1 VGEERPSN
9 IRRIAALYIAEAAH
23 RAHIAVLPPTRA
35 SKVLAAFSARY
46 MISLRSLPIALAL
59 FGASLGAQPTSIR
72 PLTPKQTKEAAAA
85 PSIVAPAPTRGVHDR
100 AELEAF
106 LDGVMAA
113 NLRDKHVAG
122 ATVSVVKD
130 GALLFAKGYG
140 YSDVAKRAP
149 VDADRTLFRIG
160 STSKLFTWTA
170 VMQLVEQGKLDLDAD
185 VNKYIDFKI
194 PATFPQP
201 ITLRHIMT
209 HTPGFEEDGRDLIS
223 TDSTVKIDLGR
234 WLATHIPG
242 RVRPPGTFAS
252 YSNYA
257 TALAG
262 YIVQR
267 VSGIPWDDYIEQRVF
282 TPLGMT
288 HVSTRQPLPAQLR
301 GDMSQGYVW
310 GGGSYIAKPFEI
322 VEPMPA
328 GSLAASATDMAK
340 FMIAHLND
348 GEFNGQRILADST
361 AKRMHARAFTH
372 DPRLPGFALGFYEK
386 TSHGL
391 RIIGH
396 GGDTQFFHTDLALI
410 PDEKLGVFVSY
421 NTVTGGEL
429 SFGPFLTQFL
439 DHYYPSAPS
448 VVSVSP
454 DATKEAQRVAG
465 EYEFNRR
472 SYTTF
477 QKAIGLGGDIRIGA
491 DSGRLIMHSALGDS
505 RLVPVGPLLY
515 REELGDALVSF
526 QADSGGHIVRGFFGP
541 APMMTMER
549 VGATQSVMLHWFI
562 LGIGALVFVGTL
574 LAAIGRFIRRRFGE
588 ARRDDALPG
597 RWFLVTASLFELL
610 FVIVLVTV
618 LSSSQGL
625 LNGPLTGLKVAFV
638 LPVLAALCVLGASY
652 FAARQWRLGAGT
664 RMARLR
670 FSAATFVALLFTWS
684 LAQWN
689 LLGWKL

>member
-1 VGEERPSN
+1 M
-9 IRRIAALYIAEAAH
+9 IMHRISAFAICL
-23 RAHIAVLPPTRA
+23 
-35 SKVLAAFSARY
+35 LATSLSA
-46 MISLRSLPIALAL
+46 
-59 FGASLGAQPTSIR
+59 QIR
-72 PLTPKQTKEAAAA
+72 PLAPKPRSETPALATTQPAA
-85 PSIVAPAPTRGVHDR
+85 TRGVRDR
-100 AELEAF
+100 AELESF
-106 LDGVMAA
+106 LDGIMLA

-122 ATVSVVKD
+122 ATVAVVKD
-130 GALLFAKGYG
+130 GALFFAKGYG
-140 YSDVAKRAP
+140 YADVARRQP
-149 VDADRTLFRIG
+149 VDAEKTLFRIG

-185 VNKYIDFKI
+185 VNRYLDFKI

-209 HTPGFEEDGRDLIS
+209 HTPGFEEDSRDLIGD
-223 TDSTVKIDLGR
+223 DSAQIVPLGR

-267 VSGIPWDDYIEQRVF
+267 TSGMPWDDYIEQHVL

-288 HVSTRQPLPAQLR
+288 QTATRQPLPSRLTA
-301 GDMSQGYVW
+301 DMSDGYLW
-310 GGGSYIAKPFEI
+310 GGGKYISRKYEI

-328 GSLAASATDMAK
+328 GSMAASATDMAK

-348 GEFNGQRILADST
+348 GVLNGQRILADST
-361 AKRMHARAFTH
+361 AKRMHARAFGH

-396 GGDTQFFHTDLALI
+396 GGDTQWFHTDLALV

-421 NTVTGGEL
+421 NTSTGGEL
-429 SFGPFLTQFL
+429 SFSPFLTQFL
-439 DHYYPSAPS
+439 DHYYPISPSAVAMPA
-448 VVSVSP
+448 
-454 DATKEAQRVAG
+454 DATKEAQRVQG

-477 QKAIGLGGDIRIGA
+477 QKAIGLAGDIRISA
-491 DSGRLIMHSALGDS
+491 DSGRLVMHSALGDS

-515 REELGDALVSF
+515 REELGDALVAF
-526 QADSGGHIVRGFFGP
+526 QADSGGRVVRGFFGP

-549 VGATQSVMLHWFI
+549 VSFSQSVTLHWFI
-562 LGIGALVFVGTL
+562 LGLGTLVFLGTV
-574 LAAIGRFIRRRFGE
+574 LAAIGRFVRRRLGD

-597 RWFLVTASLFELL
+597 RWLLVTASLFQIV
-610 FVIVLVTV
+610 FAIAVVVIA
-618 LSSSQGL
+618 SASGGGL
-625 LNGPLTGLKVAFV
+625 LNGPLTSLKVALA
-638 LPVLAALCVLGASY
+638 LPVIGTICLLGAVY
-652 FAARQWRLGAGT
+652 FASRQWRLGAGT
-664 RMARLR
+664 VAARLR
-670 FSAATFVALLFTWS
+670 FSAATFVALMFTWS
-684 LAQWN
+684 LFQWN
-689 LLGWKL
+689 LLGWRM

>member
-1 VGEERPSN
+1 MKTYRW
-9 IRRIAALYIAEAAH
+9 
-23 RAHIAVLPPTRA
+23 
-35 SKVLAAFSARY
+35 
-46 MISLRSLPIALAL
+46 LPIALGVSA
-59 FGASLGAQPTSIR
+59 ASIGAQPTSIR
-72 PLTPKQTKEAAAA
+72 PLTPKQTKEAPAAA
-85 PSIVAPAPTRGVHDR
+85 PSVIAPAPSRGVHDR

-106 LDGVMAA
+106 LDGMMAA

-122 ATVSVVKD
+122 ATVAVVKD

-140 YSDVAKRAP
+140 YADVAKRTP
-149 VDADRTLFRIG
+149 VDAERTLFRIG

-185 VNKYIDFKI
+185 VNKYLDFKI

-223 TDSTVKIDLGR
+223 DDSTYATPLGR
-234 WLATHIPG
+234 WLATHIPA
-242 RVRPPGTFAS
+242 RVRPPGTFSS

-257 TALAG
+257 TAVAG

-267 VSGIPWDDYIEQRVF
+267 VSGVPWDDYIEQHVLA
-282 TPLGMT
+282 PLGMT
-288 HVSTRQPLPAQLR
+288 QTSTRQPLPAKLHA
-301 GDMSQGYVW
+301 DMSQGYVW
-310 GGGSYIAKPFEI
+310 GGGSYNAKKFEI

-328 GSLAASATDMAK
+328 GSMASSATDMAK

-348 GEFNGQRILADST
+348 GVYNGQRILADST

-396 GGDTQFFHTDLALI
+396 GGDTQWFHTDLALI

-429 SFGPFLTQFL
+429 SFGPFLTEFL
-439 DHYYPSAPS
+439 DHYYPATPS
-448 VVSVSP
+448 IVTLP
-454 DATKEAQRVAG
+454 ADATKEAQRIAG

-491 DSGRLIMHSALGDS
+491 DSGRLVMHSALGDS

-526 QADSGGHIVRGFFGP
+526 QADSGGRIVRGFFGP

-549 VGATQSVMLHWFI
+549 VPFTQSVTLHWFI
-562 LGIGALVFVGTL
+562 LGLGALVFIATV
-574 LAAIGRFIRRRFGE
+574 LAALGRFVRRRFGE
-588 ARRDDALPG
+588 ARLDDDLPG
-597 RWFLVTASLFELL
+597 RWFLVLASVFELV
-610 FVIVLVTV
+610 FVVVLVVV

-625 LNGPLTGLKVAFV
+625 LNGPLTGLKVAFT

-652 FAARQWRLGAGT
+652 YAARQWRLGAGT
-664 RMARLR
+664 RASRLR
-670 FSAATFVALLFTWS
+670 FSSATFVALLFTWS

>member
-1 VGEERPSN
+1 MISH
-9 IRRIAALYIAEAAH
+9 RI
-23 RAHIAVLPPTRA
+23 
-35 SKVLAAFSARY
+35 SLAAICLLAT
-46 MISLRSLPIALAL
+46 SLIAQ
-59 FGASLGAQPTSIR
+59 QPTSIR
-72 PLTPKQTKEAAAA
+72 PLTPKTRSETPA
-85 PSIVAPAPTRGVHDR
+85 SAPTTPAVVRGVRDR

-106 LDGVMAA
+106 VDGIMVA

-122 ATVSVVKD
+122 ATVAVVKD

-140 YSDVAKRAP
+140 YADVAKRRP
-149 VDADRTLFRIG
+149 IDAERSLFRIG

-185 VNKYIDFKI
+185 VNRYLDFKI

-223 TDSTVKIDLGR
+223 DDSAKIPALGG

-267 VSGIPWDDYIEQRVF
+267 ASGIPWDDYIEQRVLA
-282 TPLGMT
+282 PLGMAQT
-288 HVSTRQPLPAQLR
+288 TTRQPLPARLR
-301 GDMSQGYVW
+301 TDMSDGYVW
-310 GGGSYIAKPFEI
+310 AGGAYMPKKFEI

-328 GSLAASATDMAK
+328 GSIAASASDMAK

-348 GEFNGQRILADST
+348 GELNGQRILADST
-361 AKRMHARAFTH
+361 AKRMHAHAFGH
-372 DPRLPGFALGFYEK
+372 DPRIPGFALGFYEK

-396 GGDTQFFHTDLALI
+396 GGDTQWFHTDLALI
-410 PDEKLGVFVSY
+410 PEEKVGVFVSY
-421 NTVTGGEL
+421 NTNTGGEL
-429 SFGPFLTQFL
+429 SFAQFQTQFL

-448 VVSVSP
+448 AVVMP
-454 DATKEAQRVAG
+454 ADAAQQAQRVQG

-477 QKAIGLGGDIRIGA
+477 QKAIGLAGSIRIRA
-491 DSGRLIMHSALGDS
+491 DSGRLVMHSPLGDS
-505 RLVPVGPLLY
+505 RLLPVGPLLY
-515 REELGDALVSF
+515 REELGDALVAF
-526 QADSGGHIVRGFFGP
+526 QADSGGHVVRGFFGP

-549 VGATQSVMLHWFI
+549 VPFSQSVMLHWI
-562 LGIGALVFVGTL
+562 VLGLGTLVFIGTL

-597 RWFLVTASLFELL
+597 RWLLVTASMLQIV
-610 FVIVLVTV
+610 FVIAVLAIAAA
-618 LSSSQGL
+618 SGGGL
-625 LNGPLTGLKVAFV
+625 LNGPLTSLKVALA
-638 LPVLAALCVLGASY
+638 LPVIGTICVLGAVY
-652 FAARQWRLGAGT
+652 FASRQWRLGSGT
-664 RMARLR
+664 VAARLR

-684 LAQWN
+684 LLQWN
-689 LLGWKL
+689 LLGWRM

>member
-1 VGEERPSN
+1 
-9 IRRIAALYIAEAAH
+9 
-23 RAHIAVLPPTRA
+23 
-35 SKVLAAFSARY
+35 
-46 MISLRSLPIALAL
+46 MIKYRWLPIVLGAL
-59 FGASLGAQPTSIR
+59 GASLGAQATSIR
-72 PLTPKQTKEAAAA
+72 PLTPKQAKESPEPTA
-85 PSIVAPAPTRGVHDR
+85 VAPAPTRGVQNR
-100 AELEAF
+100 VELEAF

-122 ATVSVVKD
+122 ATVAVVKD

-140 YSDVAKRAP
+140 YADVAKRAP

-170 VMQLVEQGKLDLDAD
+170 VMQLVEQGKLNLDTD
-185 VNKYIDFKI
+185 VNQYLDFKI
-194 PATFPQP
+194 PATYPQP

-209 HTPGFEEDGRDLIS
+209 HTPGFEEDGRDLI
-223 TDSTVKIDLGR
+223 TDDSTLKIDLGK
-234 WLATHIPG
+234 WLASHIPG
-242 RVRPPGTFAS
+242 RVRPPGTYAS

-257 TALAG
+257 TGLAG

-267 VSGIPWDDYIEQRVF
+267 VSGVPWDDYIQQHVLD
-282 TPLGMT
+282 PLGMKNT
-288 HVSTRQPLPAQLR
+288 STRQPLPSQLR
-301 GDMSQGYVW
+301 GDMSNGYIY
-310 GGGSYIAKPFEI
+310 GGGSYIAKPFEV

-328 GSLAASATDMAK
+328 GSIAASASDMAK

-348 GEFNGQRILADST
+348 GILNGQRILADST

-372 DPRLPGFALGFYEK
+372 DPRIPGFALGFYEK

-439 DHYYPSAPS
+439 DHYYPSTPS
-448 VVSVSP
+448 VVATP
-454 DATKEAQRVAG
+454 ADATKEAQRIAG

-477 QKAIGLGGDIRIGA
+477 QKAIGLGGDIKIGA

-549 VGATQSVMLHWFI
+549 VSFLHSVTLHWFI
-562 LGIGALVFVGTL
+562 LGLGVLVFVMTL
-574 LAAIGRFIRRRFGE
+574 LAAIGRFTRRRFGE
-588 ARRDDALPG
+588 ARTDDALPG
-597 RWFLVTASLFELL
+597 RWFLVTASLFELVFL
-610 FVIVLVTV
+610 VVLVV
-618 LSSSQGL
+618 ILSSSQGL
-625 LNGPLTGLKVAFV
+625 LNGPLTGLKLAFT
-638 LPVLAALCVLGASY
+638 LPVLAALCILGAAY
-652 FAARQWRLGAGT
+652 FAARQWRMGSGT

-670 FSAATFVALLFTWS
+670 FSTATLVALLFTWS

>member
-1 VGEERPSN
+1 MFKFRCLPV
-9 IRRIAALYIAEAAH
+9 ALG
-23 RAHIAVLPPTRA
+23 LLG
-35 SKVLAAFSARY
+35 SSLA
-46 MISLRSLPIALAL
+46 
-59 FGASLGAQPTSIR
+59 AQPTSIR
-72 PLTPKQTKEAAAA
+72 PLTPKQATESPTA
-85 PSIVAPAPTRGVHDR
+85 VTAPAPARGVRDR

-122 ATVSVVKD
+122 ATISVVKD

-140 YSDVAKRAP
+140 YADVAKRAP

-170 VMQLVEQGKLDLDAD
+170 VMQLVEQGKLDLDTD
-185 VNKYIDFKI
+185 VNKYLDFKI

-223 TDSTVKIDLGR
+223 DDSTMKIDLGK
-234 WLATHIPG
+234 WLASHIPG
-242 RVRPPGTFAS
+242 RVRPPGTYAS

-267 VSGIPWDDYIEQRVF
+267 VSGVPWDDYIQQHVLD
-282 TPLGMT
+282 PLGMQHT
-288 HVSTRQPLPAQLR
+288 STRQPLPPQLR
-301 GDMSQGYVW
+301 GDMSNGYVW
-310 GGGSYIAKPFEI
+310 GGGAYVAKPFEL

-328 GSLAASATDMAK
+328 GSIAASASDMAK

-348 GEFNGQRILADST
+348 GVLNGQRILGDST

-439 DHYYPSAPS
+439 DHYYPATPS
-448 VVSVSP
+448 VIAPNP
-454 DATKEAQRVAG
+454 DATKQAQRIAG

-491 DSGRLIMHSALGDS
+491 DSGRLVMHSALGDS

-549 VGATQSVMLHWFI
+549 VSFLHSVSLHWFI
-562 LGIGALVFVGTL
+562 LGLGALVFVATL
-574 LAAIGRFIRRRFGE
+574 LAAIGRFFRRWFGE
-588 ARRDDALPG
+588 ARVDDSLPG
-597 RWFLVTASLFELL
+597 RWFLVTASLFELT
-610 FVIVLVTV
+610 FVVVLVTI
-618 LSSSQGL
+618 LGSSQGL
-625 LNGPLTGLKVAFV
+625 LNGPLTGLKVAFA

>member
-1 VGEERPSN
+1 
-9 IRRIAALYIAEAAH
+9 
-23 RAHIAVLPPTRA
+23 
-35 SKVLAAFSARY
+35 
-46 MISLRSLPIALAL
+46 
-59 FGASLGAQPTSIR
+59 
-72 PLTPKQTKEAAAA
+72 
-85 PSIVAPAPTRGVHDR
+85 
-100 AELEAF
+100 
-106 LDGVMAA
+106 
-113 NLRDKHVAG
+113 
-122 ATVSVVKD
+122 
-130 GALLFAKGYG
+130 
-140 YSDVAKRAP
+140 
-149 VDADRTLFRIG
+149 
-160 STSKLFTWTA
+160 
-170 VMQLVEQGKLDLDAD
+170 MQLVEQGKLDLDAD
-185 VNKYIDFKI
+185 VNKYLDFKI

-223 TDSTVKIDLGR
+223 DDSTYATPLGR
-234 WLATHIPG
+234 WLATHIPA
-242 RVRPPGTFAS
+242 RVRPPGTFSS

-257 TALAG
+257 TAVAG

-267 VSGIPWDDYIEQRVF
+267 VSGVPWDDYIEQHVLA
-282 TPLGMT
+282 PLGMT
-288 HVSTRQPLPAQLR
+288 QTSTRQPLPAKLHA
-301 GDMSQGYVW
+301 DMSQGCAW
-310 GGGSYIAKPFEI
+310 GGGSYNAKKFEI

-328 GSLAASATDMAK
+328 GSMASSATDMAK

-348 GEFNGQRILADST
+348 GVYNGQRILADST

-396 GGDTQFFHTDLALI
+396 GGDTQWFHTDLALI

-429 SFGPFLTQFL
+429 SFGPFLTEFL
-439 DHYYPSAPS
+439 DHYYPATPS
-448 VVSVSP
+448 IVALP
-454 DATKEAQRVAG
+454 ADATKEAQRIAG

-491 DSGRLIMHSALGDS
+491 DSGRLVMHSALGDS

-526 QADSGGHIVRGFFGP
+526 QADSGGRIVRGFFGP

-549 VGATQSVMLHWFI
+549 VPFTQSVTLHWFI
-562 LGIGALVFVGTL
+562 LGLGALVFIATV
-574 LAAIGRFIRRRFGE
+574 LAALGRFVRRRFGE
-588 ARRDDALPG
+588 ARLDDDLPG
-597 RWFLVTASLFELL
+597 RWFLVLASVFELV
-610 FVIVLVTV
+610 FVVVLVVV

-625 LNGPLTGLKVAFV
+625 LNGPLTGLKVAFT

-652 FAARQWRLGAGT
+652 YAARQWRLGAGT
-664 RMARLR
+664 RASRLR
-670 FSAATFVALLFTWS
+670 FSSATFVALLFIWS